1 MSVSNSHSNDSPK
14 RRFPI
19 WFIVLIVILLSLT
32 FFGDRG
38 ILHVWRANQQMAD
51 LEKQLQNL
59 KKVNT
64 ELRQEIDALRNG
76 DDLQAIEALARREL
90 GMVRD
95 SEARPGKIKTLTL
108 TDKALA
114 HVPAEEVSQNG

>member
-1 MSVSNSHSNDSPK
+1 MSVSNSHTSESPK

-19 WFIVLIVILLSLT
+19 WFIVLIVILLGLT

-38 ILHVWRANQQMAD
+38 ILHVWRANQQMAE
-51 LEKQLQNL
+51 LEKQLQAL
-59 KKVNT
+59 HKVNT

-76 DDLQAIEALARREL
+76 DDLQAIESLARREL

-95 SEARPGKIKTLTL
+95 DERVYQFSPDVQNFQSSVPVT
-108 TDKALA
+108 TDR
-114 HVPAEEVSQNG
+114 SQPE